1 MDTVDTVDTV
11 DTGGEADMDA
21 EAGMEGT
28 VGSAGAGAT
37 KSVGI
42 LAWKIISSLPRYAP
56 LQSFVQNNIPANLE
70 NRQMDGLLR
79 SLNR

>member
-1 MDTVDTVDTV
+1 MDTVDTV
-11 DTGGEADMDA
+11 GEADTGA
-21 EAGMEGT
+21 GAGMEGT
-28 VGSAGAGAT
+28 VGSAGAEAT

-42 LAWKIISSLPRYAP
+42 LAWKIISSLPRYAT